1 MKEFFQSRLG
11 YVPSSFESIVK
22 ASFPEASLSFQET
35 PYGVMMH
42 DGKDWKPL
50 SSGKTL
56 QPHEIASNR
65 AVTFGQMMPDG
76 SMRGEELVPN
86 SGIKVSGIGAF
97 GSPSD
102 ATKFRMEYPRL
113 IRAKNALMRLQAI
126 NDKFGKSIDLT
137 LRGQAAILTKEI
149 IAQLRTEIVGVGT
162 VSNFEQGILQDIV
175 QNPADIFHWTSTTGA
190 KYAQLLEQVNESLKT
205 MPAQYGLNVDMKD
218 DRVKEIEAARAYWR
232 KATQN

>member
-1 MKEFFQSRLG
+1 
-11 YVPSSFESIVK
+11 
-22 ASFPEASLSFQET
+22 
-35 PYGVMMH
+35 
-42 DGKDWKPL
+42 
-50 SSGKTL
+50 
-56 QPHEIASNR
+56 
-65 AVTFGQMMPDG
+65 MMPDG

-102 ATKFRMEYPRL
+102 ATKFRNEYPRL
-113 IRAKNALMRLQAI
+113 IRAKNALIKLQSI

-205 MPAQYGLNVDMKD
+205 MPAQYGLSVDMKD